1 VPPSLRRAVAKGFHK
16 PRRRDLKMESLAL
29 VLAVIDLFWWLRK

>member
-1 VPPSLRRAVAKGFHK
+1 VPPSLRRAVAKGFHN
-16 PRRRDLKMESLAL
+16 PRRRAVTMKAFAV

>member
-1 VPPSLRRAVAKGFHK
+1 VVVIPPHQKKEVINMDAKIAF
-16 PRRRDLKMESLAL
+16 AL